1 MDALLAILARFC
13 DSMKMRLA
21 VTKTFILTNAQR
33 DVDWTVDD
41 ATIKEVLVAKYLEVD
56 IQVRGCNMVGLYE
69 AMMLKRANSYAM
81 AIMNLTRAELNRAL
95 IARKLWVHCA
105 IPAILYCSETMII
118 SKKTIEEL
126 EAV

>member
-13 DSMKMRLA
+13 NSMKMRLA

-81 AIMNLTRAELNRAL
+81 AT
-95 IARKLWVHCA
+95 
-105 IPAILYCSETMII
+105 
-118 SKKTIEEL
+118 
-126 EAV
+126 